1 MEKISRV
8 TLIVLDSAGVGELP
22 DAKEYGDVGSN
33 TFGHIG
39 EKLGLTLPNME
50 KMGLGNIIDIN
61 GVKKVDNPTGL
72 YGKAAEKS
80 KGKDTTTGHWEMA
93 GIVLEKPFPTYPNGF
108 SKEIIEEFEEK
119 TGRKVIG
126 NKVSSG
132 TTIIEEYGDEH
143 VKTGALIVYTS
154 ADSVFQ
160 IAAHEDIVSV
170 KELYGYCEIARKMLD
185 VGRVIARPFIGKSG
199 EYTRTTHRHD
209 YSVEPIAETMM
220 DRIKKSGKDVVGVGK
235 IADIFAGK
243 GITESKGI
251 NQDNLDGIAKT
262 IQALKEDTNGLIF
275 TNLVDFDMLYGHRRN
290 VQGYKDALE
299 EFDKK
304 LPEIVENLREDELLI
319 ITADHGCDPTFKGT
333 DHTREYI
340 PILAYGKNIK
350 GGNIGIRESFADIA
364 ETIEHLIL
372 GKETDKTFVK

>member
-39 EKLGLTLPNME
+39 EELGLDLPNMG
-50 KMGLGNIIDIN
+50 KMGLGNIIDIK
-61 GVKKVDNPTGL
+61 GVKKEENPTGL

-93 GIVLEKPFPTYPNGF
+93 GLILEKPFPTYPNGF
-108 SKEIIEEFEEK
+108 PKEIIDEFEAK
-119 TGRKVIG
+119 TGKKVIA

-143 VKTGALIVYTS
+143 VKTGDLIVYTS

-160 IAAHEDIVSV
+160 IAAHEEIVSV
-170 KELYGYCEIARKMLD
+170 KELYGYCEIAREMLN

-199 EYTRTTHRHD
+199 EYERTSHRHD
-209 YSVEPIAETMM
+209 YSVEPLGETMM
-220 DRIKKSGKDVVGVGK
+220 DRIKKAGKDVVGVGK
-235 IADIFAGK
+235 ISDIFAGF
-243 GITESKGI
+243 GITATKGT
-251 NQDNLDGIAKT
+251 NEDNLDGIEKT
-262 IQALKEDTNGLIF
+262 IEALKEDTKGLIF

-290 VQGYKDALE
+290 VQGYKDSLE

-304 LPEIVENLREDELLI
+304 LPEILENMREDEVLM
-319 ITADHGCDPTFKGT
+319 ITANHGCDPTFKGT
-333 DHTREYI
+333 DHTREYK

-350 GGNIGIRESFADIA
+350 GGNIGTRDSFADIA

-372 GKETDKTFVK
+372 GKETDKTFIK

>member
-39 EKLGLTLPNME
+39 EELGLDLPNMG
-50 KMGLGNIIDIN
+50 KMGLGNIIDIK
-61 GVKKVDNPTGL
+61 GVKKEENPTGL

-93 GIVLEKPFPTYPNGF
+93 GLILEKPFPTYPNGF
-108 SKEIIEEFEEK
+108 PKEIIDEFEAK
-119 TGRKVIG
+119 TGKKVIA

-143 VKTGALIVYTS
+143 VKTGDLIVYTS

-160 IAAHEDIVSV
+160 IAAHEEIVSV
-170 KELYGYCEIARKMLD
+170 KELYGYCEIAREMLN

-199 EYTRTTHRHD
+199 EYERTSHRHD
-209 YSVEPIAETMM
+209 YSVEPLGETMM
-220 DRIKKSGKDVVGVGK
+220 DRIKKAGKDVVGVGK
-235 IADIFAGK
+235 ISDIFAGF
-243 GITESKGI
+243 GITATKGT
-251 NQDNLDGIAKT
+251 NEDNLDGIEKT
-262 IQALKEDTNGLIF
+262 IEALKEDTKGLIF

-290 VQGYKDALE
+290 VQGYKDSLE

-304 LPEIVENLREDELLI
+304 LPEILENMREDEVLM

-350 GGNIGIRESFADIA
+350 GGNIGTRDSFSDIA

-372 GKETDKTFVK
+372 GKETNKTFIK